1 MFWQIYNKRLRRGYY
16 NLRAGARKMRGAR
29 LFPALA
35 LCSALLAGC
44 GLLTPEPEPARP
56 ANPTGASGRH
66 DAEAEQLFGKARVLW
81 GRDGI
86 CSNPEQAVAYLD
98 SALEIEPTY
107 AEALARRGQA
117 LSDLGYHD
125 DAFDDLTRAIRLD
138 PTAEAYAGVSFS
150 GPGTLRG
157 RNGTRRKPSGATK
170 GWLPPGA
177 CTALSPMRMGISKPR
192 ARISPGRARLA
203 IAPALRRRGGR
214 RCAGDAAARQTD
226 PLSGRG
232 RAGVLE
238 KTRVVSPRS
247 CFRSSRRL

>member
-1 MFWQIYNKRLRRGYY
+1 MFWQIYDKRLRDGYY

-138 PTAEAYAGVSFS
+138 PTAEAYAA
-150 GPGTLRG
+150 RG
-157 RNGTRRKPSGATK
+157 RVLFRAGNIAGAQRDAEEAVRRNE
-170 GWLPPGA
+170 
-177 CTALSPMRMGISKPR
+177 
-192 ARISPGRARLA
+192 RLA
-203 IAPALRRRGGR
+203 AAWSLHGAVAYENGDIKAACADFARACEAGD
-214 RCAGDAAARQTD
+214 CAGLEAARREA
-226 PLSGRG
+226 LCR
-232 RAGVLE
+232 
-238 KTRVVSPRS
+238 
-247 CFRSSRRL
+247 